1 MRVAKWRNGVWEH
14 EVKPEVRRVN
24 GMREPPRAERRWET
38 KEEPGRRR
46 GRPMQYAQGLGAG
59 F

>member
-1 MRVAKWRNGVWEH
+1 MKC
-14 EVKPEVRRVN
+14 N
-24 GMREPPRAERRWET
+24 GMKREKCASRRELSEGESPKRELT
-38 KEEPGRRR
+38 LGRNR

>member
-1 MRVAKWRNGVWEH
+1 MQS
-14 EVKPEVRRVN
+14 N
-24 GMREPPRAERRWET
+24 GMRLNEAREPLRVERRWET
-38 KEEPGRRR
+38 KEEPERRR